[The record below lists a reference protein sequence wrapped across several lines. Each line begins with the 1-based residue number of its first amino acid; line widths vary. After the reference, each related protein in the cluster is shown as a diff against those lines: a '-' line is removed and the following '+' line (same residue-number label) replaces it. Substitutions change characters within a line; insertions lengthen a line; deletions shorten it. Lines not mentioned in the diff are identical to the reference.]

1 MQFKQVDVDSLKA
14 YPQNA
19 RTHNEKQVA
28 QIAESIKEFGFLAPC
43 LVDKDNVLIV
53 GHGRLMAAKTLGM
66 KKVPTLRIE
75 HLTPNQVKAYRIA
88 DNQLALNAGW
98 DMDLLGLDLTELS
111 DAEFDIDLLGF
122 DAKDLD
128 ALIGNKEGLTDPDEV
143 PEEPETPVSKEGDLW
158 LLGNHRLLCGDSTS
172 IDAVDVLMAGQKAD
186 MVFTSPPYA
195 QQRDYKKKISDWDE
209 LMNGVFS
216 VVPVKD
222 GAQVLVNLGLVH
234 GSGKVNLYWDK
245 WLGFMGD
252 VGWPLFGWYVWDQ
265 GHGMPGANQ
274 GRLASSHEFIFHF
287 AKTSKQLNKWVGKKA
302 ENITTHKTAKFRQKD
317 GSLKPIYSP
326 QASSQPT
333 KIADSVIRVSRTP
346 HESVNVDHPAMYP
359 VELCENIYR
368 SYANAGDIIYEPFS
382 GGGTSIIASDQFGA
396 ACYAMELAPI
406 YVDVAVARWEN
417 FTGKDAKL
425 ETGETFKEKRDAQAH

>member
-14 YPQNA
+14 YAQNA

-158 LLGNHRLLCGDSTS
+158 LLGNHRLLCGDSTNEN
-172 IDAVDVLMAGQKAD
+172 AVHSVLGNVKPHL
-186 MVFTSPPYA
+186 MVTDPPYGVEYDA
-195 QQRDYKKKISDWDE
+195 NWRNKALRK
-209 LMNGVFS
+209 NGAVI
-216 VVPVKD
+216 
-222 GAQVLVNLGLVH
+222 GGRAI
-234 GSGKVNLYWDK
+234 GKVRNDNNADWSKAWAL
-245 WLGFMGD
+245 FTGD
-252 VGWPLFGWYVWDQ
+252 VAYVWHAGNKAHIVAESLISSELNIRAQ
-265 GHGMPGANQ
+265 IIWAKNNIVIGRGHYHPK
-274 GRLASSHEFIFHF
+274 HEPCWY
-287 AKTSKQLNKWVGKKA
+287 AVREKKTGHWNGDRKQSTIWNIDKPMKSETGHSTQKPVECMKRPI
-302 ENITTHKTAKFRQKD
+302 ENN
-317 GSLKPIYSP
+317 
-326 QASSQPT
+326 SSQGQ
-333 KIADSVIRVSRTP
+333 A
-346 HESVNVDHPAMYP
+346 
-359 VELCENIYR
+359 
-368 SYANAGDIIYEPFS
+368 IYEPFS
-382 GGGTSIIASDQFGA
+382 GSGTTIIASEMTGRCCHA
-396 ACYAMELAPI
+396 IELSPS

>member
-1 MQFKQVDVDSLKA
+1 MQFKQVDIDSLKA

-158 LLGNHRLLCGDSTS
+158 RLGNHRLLCGDSTS

-186 MVFTSPPYA
+186 MVFTDPPYGI
-195 QQRDYKKKISDWDE
+195 DYS
-209 LMNGVFS
+209 GGRTQ
-216 VVPVKD
+216 VVRTKTYGRIKNDTLQGDALGGLV
-222 GAQVLVNLGLVH
+222 AQVFTSCKPEADIYICVSPIMQGPFIDAIGKSDKELDAVIVWDKRQPGLGYMAYRRQCEFILFVKGAAFKKGDVSDLDLWQIGRDGGKDYQH
-234 GSGKVNLYWDK
+234 GTQKPVAVPQRAIKNSSKAGDTVLDLFGGSGSTLVAAHS
-245 WLGFMGD
+245 
-252 VGWPLFGWYVWDQ
+252 VE
-265 GHGMPGANQ
+265 
-274 GRLASSHEFIFHF
+274 R
-287 AKTSKQLNKWVGKKA
+287 
-302 ENITTHKTAKFRQKD
+302 
-317 GSLKPIYSP
+317 
-326 QASSQPT
+326 
-333 KIADSVIRVSRTP
+333 IA
-346 HESVNVDHPAMYP
+346 Y
-359 VELCENIYR
+359 C
-368 SYANAGDIIYEPFS
+368 
-382 GGGTSIIASDQFGA
+382 
-396 ACYAMELAPI
+396 MELDPV

>member
-186 MVFTSPPYA
+186 MVFTDPPYGI
-195 QQRDYKKKISDWDE
+195 DYS
-209 LMNGVFS
+209 GGRTQ
-216 VVPVKD
+216 VVRTKTYGRIKNDTLQGDALGGLV
-222 GAQVLVNLGLVH
+222 AQVFTSCKPEADIYICVSPIMQGPFIDAIGKSDKELDAVIVWDKRQPGLGYMAYRRQCEFILFVKGAAFKKGDVSDLDLWQIGRDGGKDYQH
-234 GSGKVNLYWDK
+234 GTQKPVAVPQRAIKNSSKAGDTVLDLFGGSGSTLVAAHS
-245 WLGFMGD
+245 
-252 VGWPLFGWYVWDQ
+252 VE
-265 GHGMPGANQ
+265 
-274 GRLASSHEFIFHF
+274 R
-287 AKTSKQLNKWVGKKA
+287 
-302 ENITTHKTAKFRQKD
+302 
-317 GSLKPIYSP
+317 
-326 QASSQPT
+326 
-333 KIADSVIRVSRTP
+333 IA
-346 HESVNVDHPAMYP
+346 Y
-359 VELCENIYR
+359 C
-368 SYANAGDIIYEPFS
+368 
-382 GGGTSIIASDQFGA
+382 
-396 ACYAMELAPI
+396 MELDPV
-406 YVDVAVARWEN
+406 YVDVAVTRWQN
-417 FTGKDAKL
+417 FTGKDATL
-425 ETGETFKEKRDAQAH
+425 ETGETFKERSIAQAN

>member
-158 LLGNHRLLCGDSTS
+158 LLGNHRLLCGDSTNEN
-172 IDAVDVLMAGQKAD
+172 AVYSVLGNVKPHL
-186 MVFTSPPYA
+186 MVTDPPYGVEYDPA
-195 QQRDYKKKISDWDE
+195 WRAKAGVNKNTKKMGKVENDHTAEWDE
-209 LMNGVFS
+209 SFRLF
-216 VVPVKD
+216 P
-222 GAQVLVNLGLVH
+222 
-234 GSGKVNLYWDK
+234 
-245 WLGFMGD
+245 GD
-252 VGWPLFGWYVWDQ
+252 VAYVWHGGLHATVVADSLQ
-265 GHGMPGANQ
+265 SCGFTIRSQIIWSKERFALSRGHYHWQHEPCWYAAKGTANWNGDRKQSTVWNIAARENSGLGHGTQKPVECMKRP
-274 GRLASSHEFIFHF
+274 I
-287 AKTSKQLNKWVGKKA
+287 
-302 ENITTHKTAKFRQKD
+302 ENN
-317 GSLKPIYSP
+317 
-326 QASSQPT
+326 SSQGQ
-333 KIADSVIRVSRTP
+333 A
-346 HESVNVDHPAMYP
+346 
-359 VELCENIYR
+359 
-368 SYANAGDIIYEPFS
+368 IYEPFS
-382 GGGTSIIASDQFGA
+382 GSGTTIIASEMTGRCCHA
-396 ACYAMELAPI
+396 IELSPS

>member
-111 DAEFDIDLLGF
+111 DAEFNIDLLGF

-186 MVFTSPPYA
+186 MVFTDPPYNA
-195 QQRDYKKKISDWDE
+195 DYKSRGKNKRLQKGIKNDALSDEMFDQFIDQFLPLIFTASKNGASFYICCNWKDSYPKFYQKIVNAEKNVSCCIVWD
-209 LMNGVFS
+209 
-216 VVPVKD
+216 K
-222 GAQVLVNLGLVH
+222 
-234 GSGKVNLYWDK
+234 GSGGMGWQDYRYQYELIIY
-245 WLGFMGD
+245 GFQRGKGHTWYGGRKETDIWKCSREKRTEYVHPTQKPTELIQRAIKNSSKAGD
-252 VGWPLFGWYVWDQ
+252 TVLDLFG
-265 GHGMPGANQ
+265 
-274 GRLASSHEFIFHF
+274 
-287 AKTSKQLNKWVGKKA
+287 
-302 ENITTHKTAKFRQKD
+302 
-317 GSLKPIYSP
+317 GSGSTLVAAHSVER
-326 QASSQPT
+326 
-333 KIADSVIRVSRTP
+333 IA
-346 HESVNVDHPAMYP
+346 Y
-359 VELCENIYR
+359 C
-368 SYANAGDIIYEPFS
+368 
-382 GGGTSIIASDQFGA
+382 
-396 ACYAMELAPI
+396 MELDPV